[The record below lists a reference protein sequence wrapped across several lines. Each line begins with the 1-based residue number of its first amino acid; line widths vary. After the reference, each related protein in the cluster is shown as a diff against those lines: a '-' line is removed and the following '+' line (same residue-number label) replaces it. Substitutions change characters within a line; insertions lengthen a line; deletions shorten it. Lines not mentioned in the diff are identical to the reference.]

1 MTIGAGG
8 ILVEILKDSATL
20 LLPATREEIEQSLLN
35 LKTAPLLQG
44 YRGRTVG
51 DIKATVE
58 TILKLQ
64 DYAIQ
69 QADHLQELDIN
80 PLIIC
85 AEGQGAR
92 SLSLANRL
100 QLH

>member
-20 LLPATREEIEQSLLN
+20 LLPANREEIEQSLLN

-44 YRGRTVG
+44 YRGRPVA
-51 DIKATVE
+51 DVEATVQ

-64 DYAIQ
+64 EFAIQ
-69 QADHLQELDIN
+69 QAGSLQELDIN

-85 AEGQGAR
+85 AEGQGAYAADALIVT
-92 SLSLANRL
+92 S
-100 QLH
+100 Q